1 MGTMTI
7 NTESIILAC
16 PRCGQKNRVTTG
28 RPGAVC
34 GRCGAPLDPTVADTA
49 ASGGPGRPVEVT
61 DATYASEV
69 LGSPVP
75 VLLDCWA
82 AWCGPCRAVAPS
94 IDRLATAYA
103 GRAKVCKLDVDANP
117 RTAEALG
124 VRGIPALFF
133 VAGGRVVDQLVGA
146 QPFGVIEAKLTEVL
160 RRASG

>member
-1 MGTMTI
+1 MAT
-7 NTESIILAC
+7 NTESIIVSC
-16 PRCGQKNRVTTG
+16 PRCGQKNRVPSG

-34 GRCGAPLDPTVADTA
+34 GRCGAPLDASATNAA
-49 ASGGPGRPVEVT
+49 ASSGPARPVEVT

-69 LGSPVP
+69 LGSPIP

-94 IDRLATAYA
+94 IERLAAAYA

-117 RTAEALG
+117 RTAEMLG
-124 VRGIPALFF
+124 VRGIPALFL

-146 QPFGVIEAKLTEVL
+146 HPFDVIEAKLNDVL
-160 RRASG
+160 RRTSG